1 MTKLKC
7 QMNVKTNP
15 NIKAQMINLN
25 FGFWNLTFSRIL
37 ILASCNLHLETF
49 VVAENLHHEPMT
61 GLAYDVSKAAL
72 NRFTVGLAEELR
84 EYHIAVNAL
93 MPDNTETEGWSYLNP
108 DMDRSSWHRPD
119 VWGRY
124 AVFLAMQDPDLFTG
138 KLLIEDELKKEC
150 EQAGL

>member
-1 MTKLKC
+1 M
-7 QMNVKTNP
+7 MNQRYGHIINISSIAAEKT
-15 NIKAQMINLN
+15 
-25 FGFWNLTFSRIL
+25 G
-37 ILASCNLHLETF
+37 
-49 VVAENLHHEPMT
+49 HEPMT

-108 DMDRSSWHRPD
+108 DIDRSSWHRPD

-124 AVFLAMQDPDLFTG
+124 VVFVATQAPQFFTG
-138 KLLIEDELKKEC
+138 RLLGEEELKEEC
-150 EQAGL
+150 ARARWKM